1 MTRYVPILNRVER
14 STREEEHAHARSSV
28 LSCGMLMG
36 VCVCT
41 HQDTSF
47 STTICVEDGLY
58 DISMVAQPSGY
69 AWYKGG

>member
-1 MTRYVPILNRVER
+1 
-14 STREEEHAHARSSV
+14 
-28 LSCGMLMG
+28 MG

-69 AWYKGG
+69 TWYKGG